1 MIKKHGTSTVG
12 ILSPDFFKL
21 ASKCGGGRYC
31 FTWPTSLRPDNVN
44 APDSYG
50 WKFTIG
56 SRCGTRSAVG
66 CRLFIWV
73 EFGYVSSFLFVTWI
87 RF

>member
-44 APDSYG
+44 APVPYG
-50 WKFTIG
+50 WKFTI
-56 SRCGTRSAVG
+56 
-66 CRLFIWV
+66 
-73 EFGYVSSFLFVTWI
+73 
-87 RF
+87 